1 MTEMPPAKKL
11 SPLRE
16 KLFIIIFHHDTP
28 AGRRFDVI
36 LLVAILLSVIIVMLE
51 SVKSLYARYHNLF
64 YTIEWI
70 LTIFFTI
77 EYALRLWITRRPMKY
92 ATSTWGIIDL
102 LAIIPTYLSIVIVG
116 SQNLIIIRALRLLRA
131 FRIFRLAGYMKQGQN
146 IVTALKAS
154 RLKIEIFIY
163 FVSVLVVIIGCIM
176 YLVEGGSNPEFDSIP
191 RSVYWAIV
199 TLTTV
204 GYGDISPDTNIGQ
217 FLAAIVM
224 ILGYAIIAVPTGI
237 VSAEF
242 IRADSS
248 SPGIKNVDDCDSCS
262 WEDHDKNAL
271 YCKFCGDQIRPS

>member
-1 MTEMPPAKKL
+1 MREL
-11 SPLRE
+11 GPLQE
-16 KLFIIIFHHDTP
+16 KLFKIIFHHNTP
-28 AGRRFDVI
+28 AGKRFDII
-36 LLVAILLSVIIVMLE
+36 LLIAILLSVIVVMLE
-51 SVKSLYARYHNLF
+51 SVRSLYDRYHFFF

-77 EYALRLWITRRPMKY
+77 EYILRLWITRRPIRY
-92 ATSTWGIIDL
+92 ATSSWGIIDL
-102 LAIIPTYLSIVIVG
+102 LAIIPTYLSIFIAG

-146 IVTALKAS
+146 IVNALKSS

-176 YLVEGGSNPEFDSIP
+176 YLVEGGTNPEFDSIP

-217 FLAAIVM
+217 FFAAVVM

-242 IRADSS
+242 IRADGKVQG
-248 SPGIKNVDDCDSCS
+248 PKRVDECDSCT
-262 WEDHDKNAL
+262 WEDHDQKAL
-271 YCKFCGDQIRPS
+271 YCKFCGDQIRSS